1 MAILKSSMKKSFAM
15 HLDENFKHH
24 TIFTFMTKFIPIFPL
39 NIVVFPGEK
48 LNLHIFEPRYKQL
61 IRECFD
67 KKKPFG
73 IPSVINDKVSDI
85 GTSIEILS
93 IEKEH
98 ENGDMDVKT
107 EGIAVFEVL
116 EMVKSIPD
124 KLYSGAIVTYPHN
137 EYNGIQTK
145 MTKILNELR
154 YFHQLLEVSKNY
166 TKTDDDLQVYDIA
179 HHAGLSLVQE
189 YELLQLLRED
199 QRQEYLQRHLK
210 NIIPTITELQNLK
223 DRIQLN
229 GHFRKLSI
237 DDH

>member
-1 MAILKSSMKKSFAM
+1 MAILKSSMKKSLAM
-15 HLDENFKHH
+15 HLDKNFKHH

-67 KKKPFG
+67 QKKPFG
-73 IPSVINDKVSDI
+73 IPSVFNDKISDM

-98 ENGDMDVKT
+98 ENGNMDVKT
-107 EGIAVFEVL
+107 KGIAVFEVL
-116 EMVKSIPD
+116 EMVKTVPD
-124 KLYSGAIVTYPHN
+124 KLYSGAIVSYPPN
-137 EYNGIQTK
+137 DFIGIQTK
-145 MTKILNELR
+145 MSKILNELR

-166 TKTDDDLQVYDIA
+166 SKADSELCVYDIA
-179 HHAGLSLVQE
+179 HHAGMSTEQE

>member
-1 MAILKSSMKKSFAM
+1 MKKSLAM
-15 HLDENFKHH
+15 HLDKNFKHH

-67 KKKPFG
+67 QKKPFG
-73 IPSVINDKVSDI
+73 IPSVINDKISDI

-93 IEKEH
+93 IEKEL

-166 TKTDDDLQVYDIA
+166 AKPDGELQAYDIA
-179 HHAGLSLVQE
+179 HHAGLSLEQE
-189 YELLQLLRED
+189 YEMLQLLRED